1 MHFMLARVRGK
12 PQYAERR
19 VPVRPGRHSVT
30 LDEKAACR
38 ISDDRAPFDAV
49 TRWIALAVV
58 AVVGATL
65 LLTWPDVREESGPE
79 RAASLYG
86 YDAKNCKAPCA
97 YGPSWVAYRVN
108 KLFASHI
115 QPGAWSGKPLEQEPA
130 VGAVAWFGDDQVAF
144 VERVL
149 SPDAVEIT
157 ELSSRALTRRTVTRG
172 QGWPRAFILLGP
184 RPTDKPPTP
193 ASTGDGTLI

>member
-1 MHFMLARVRGK
+1 MHFMLARARGR
-12 PQYAERR
+12 PQYADRR
-19 VPVRPGRHSVT
+19 VPARRGRHSVT

-49 TRWIALAVV
+49 TRWIALAVL

-65 LLTWPDVREESGPE
+65 LLTWPQVKEETGPE

-86 YDAKNCKAPCA
+86 YDATDCKAPCA

-115 QPGAWSGKPLEQEPA
+115 DADDWTGKPINQTPA
-130 VGAVAWFGDDQVAF
+130 VGAVAVFGGDHVAF
-144 VERVL
+144 VEKVL
-149 SPDAVEIT
+149 SSDAIEIT
-157 ELSSRALTRRTVTRG
+157 ELSERELTRRTVTRG
-172 QGWPRAFILLGP
+172 HDWPRGFVLVGP
-184 RPTDKPPTP
+184 RLSDQPPAP